1 VNAFYV
7 VNMFHDFSYLYG
19 FTESTFN
26 FQTNNF
32 NKGGQGF
39 DRILVDV
46 HENSGTNGA
55 DFTIYPEYVQSLSV
69 FVAFLTQD
77 SGQSPKMLLYLYT
90 GFSVRALVSVSD
102 HTRH

>member
-7 VNMFHDFSYLYG
+7 TNMFHDFSYLYG

-39 DRILVDV
+39 DRVLVDV
-46 HENSGTNGA
+46 HEPGFEPNGA
-55 DFTIYPEYVQSLSV
+55 GFAIPPEYAHALI
-69 FVAFLTQD
+69 FRGIFFLT
-77 SGQSPKMLLYLYT
+77 
-90 GFSVRALVSVSD
+90 
-102 HTRH
+102 